1 MNGATPDPSQP
12 AREPDA
18 VARLQ
23 LTQALQRAQYA
34 IAWERA
40 WPGLARLLSVIGLF
54 LVVSWAGLWLA
65 LPFLARAIGIGLF
78 ALAALAALFPFSRF
92 RWPTREEA
100 LSRLD
105 RGTGIRHRPATAL
118 TDTLSTRDPIAQAL
132 WREQRERTL
141 ASIKRIRAGLPS
153 PRLPIHDPWAL
164 RALVMVML
172 AAAYVAAGDER
183 TLRIAAAFDWNGVL
197 APANVR
203 VDAWVTPP
211 VYTGKPP
218 VILSAARDA
227 ALPDSGTPLPVPAGS
242 TLLVRSSG
250 GAIDVVVGGG
260 VTEVAP
266 IEQAPKGTN
275 ERHFKITGDGT
286 AHVRA
291 PSGQPLWKFAAT
303 PDRAPTISLA
313 KDPERQAR
321 GSLQMSYKLE
331 DDYGVTEARAQFAAR
346 TADAAKES
354 NKESNKETN
363 KEGKDGK
370 NKEADKAEPRPLFEP
385 PQFLLVLPN
394 ARTRNGV
401 GQTVKDLSEDPYAGA
416 DVTLTLTAKDEAGN
430 EGKSEPFNMRLPE
443 RLFTKPLARALIE
456 QRRVLA
462 LDANQS
468 SQVYVALDAL
478 MIAPELF
485 TPEAGHYLG
494 LYSISRQIEAARKD
508 DAMRKLMA
516 SVWSLDLG
524 LYSIVR
530 QLDAV
535 RTDDALREVVA
546 SLWALAVTIEDGN
559 ISDVDKALRAAQEAL
574 KQALERGATDEEIKK
589 LTDNL
594 RAALDN
600 FLRQLA
606 EQFRNNPQQLARPL
620 DPNTKMLSQQDL
632 KSMLDRL
639 ERMSRSGDKDA
650 AKQLLE
656 QLQQMLENLQM
667 AQPGQGGDDMEQ
679 ALNELGDMIR
689 KQQQLRDKTYKQGQD
704 SRRERQ
710 RGKQG
715 DQSMGDLQQDQQGL
729 RDRLKKLQEE
739 LAKRGMGPGQRGQQG
754 QRGEQGQGQQGQGQ
768 QGQGG
773 DQGDGEDGLDQA
785 DNAMGDAT
793 GRLGEGNADGAV
805 DSQGRALEALRKGAQ
820 SLAEAMQQGDGD
832 QPGDGPGN
840 PRGRQQGA
848 ANSTDPLGRPMR
860 HNEFSDDYTVKIP
873 GEIDVQRVRRILEEL
888 RRRLADPS
896 RPQIELD
903 YIERLLK
910 DY

>member
-1 MNGATPDPSQP
+1 VLNGAKPDPS
-12 AREPDA
+12 EPIRDA
-18 VARLQ
+18 DAIARLK
-23 LTQALQRAQYA
+23 LTQALQRAKYA

-40 WPGLARLLSVIGLF
+40 WPHLARLLTVAGLF
-54 LVVSWAGLWLA
+54 LVLSWAGLWLA
-65 LPFLARAIGIGLF
+65 LPFLARAIGLGVF
-78 ALAALAALFPFSRF
+78 ALLTLGALLPLIRF
-92 RWPTREEA
+92 RLPTREDA
-100 LSRLD
+100 LGRLD

-118 TDTLSTRDPIAQAL
+118 TDTLATQDPVAQAL

-153 PRLPIHDPWAL
+153 PRLAIHDPWAL
-164 RALVMVML
+164 RGLVVVML
-172 AAAYVAAGDER
+172 VASYVAAGDER
-183 TLRIAAAFDWNGVL
+183 TMRVASAFDWNGVL
-197 APANVR
+197 APANIR

-218 VILSAARDA
+218 IILSSANKESAAPDA
-227 ALPDSGTPLPVPAGS
+227 GPLAVPAGS
-242 TLLVRSSG
+242 TVIVRSSG
-250 GAIDVVVGGG
+250 GTLDVVAGGG
-260 VTEVAP
+260 VSETAAA
-266 IEQAPKGTN
+266 EQAPKGTN
-275 ERHFKITGDGT
+275 ERHFTVKSDGT
-286 AHVRA
+286 VHVRA
-291 PSGQPLWKFAAT
+291 PSGQPQWKFSAT
-303 PDRAPTISLA
+303 PDRAPTIALA

-346 TADAAKES
+346 DLLKGT
-354 NKESNKETN
+354 
-363 KEGKDGK
+363 
-370 NKEADKAEPRPLFEP
+370 AEPRPLFEP
-385 PQFLLVLPN
+385 PQFPLVLPN

-430 EGKSEPFNMRLPE
+430 VGQSEPFNMRLPE
-443 RLFTKPLARALIE
+443 RLFAKPLARALIE
-456 QRRVLA
+456 QRRILA
-462 LDANQS
+462 LDANQNN
-468 SQVYVALDAL
+468 QVYAALDAL
-478 MIAPELF
+478 MIAPEMF

-494 LYSISRQIEAARKD
+494 LYSVARQLEAAR
-508 DAMRKLMA
+508 
-516 SVWSLDLG
+516 
-524 LYSIVR
+524 
-530 QLDAV
+530 
-535 RTDDALREVVA
+535 TDVALREVVA

-574 KQALERGATDEEIKK
+574 KQALERGASDEEIKK

-606 EQFRNNPQQLARPL
+606 EQFKNNPQQLARPL

-632 KSMLDRL
+632 KNMLDRL

-650 AKQLLE
+650 ARQLLE

-667 AQPGQGGDDMEQ
+667 AQPGQGGDSEMEQ

-689 KQQQLRDKTYKQGQD
+689 KQQQLRDKTFKQGQD
-704 SRRERQ
+704 SRRDRM

-715 DQSMGDLQQDQQGL
+715 DQSMNDLQQDQQGL
-729 RDRLKKLQEE
+729 RDRLKRLQEE
-739 LAKRGMGPGQRGQQG
+739 LAKRGMGPSQRGEKG
-754 QRGEQGQGQQGQGQ
+754 QRGEQGQQGQE
-768 QGQGG
+768 G
-773 DQGDGEDGLDQA
+773 DQGDGEDGLGEA
-785 DNAMGDAT
+785 DSAMGDAS

-832 QPGDGPGN
+832 GQNDGPGN
-840 PRGRQQGA
+840 RAGRQQGSQRG
-848 ANSTDPLGRPMR
+848 NDPLGRPLHGR
-860 HNEFSDDYTVKIP
+860 EFGDDYTVKIP

>member
-1 MNGATPDPSQP
+1 LNDVTPEPLKPS
-12 AREPDA
+12 REPDSI
-18 VARLQ
+18 ARLQ

-34 IAWERA
+34 IAWERG
-40 WPGLARLLSVIGLF
+40 WPILARLLTVIGLF

-65 LPFLARAIGIGLF
+65 LPFLARVVGIAVF
-78 ALAALAALFPFSRF
+78 VALALGALFPLLRY
-92 RWPTREEA
+92 RWPTREEG

-118 TDTLSTRDPIAQAL
+118 TDTLASKDPIALAL
-132 WREQRERTL
+132 WQVQRERTL

-164 RALVMVML
+164 RALVMVMV
-172 AAAYVAAGDER
+172 AAAWFAAGDER
-183 TLRIAAAFDWNGVL
+183 AMRIAAAFDWNGVL

-211 VYTGKPP
+211 VYTSKPP
-218 VILSAARDA
+218 IILSAANKDA
-227 ALPDSGTPLPVPAGS
+227 GGPDSGPLAVPAGS

-250 GAIDVVVGGG
+250 GSIDVVVGGG
-260 VTEVAP
+260 VSEVAP
-266 IEQAPKGTN
+266 SEQAPKGTN
-275 ERHFKITGDGT
+275 ERHFKVTGDGT

-291 PSGQPLWKFAAT
+291 PAGQPQWKFAAT
-303 PDRAPTISLA
+303 PDRAPTIALV

-331 DDYGVTEARAQFAAR
+331 DDYGVTEARASFAVR
-346 TADAAKES
+346 PADSVKDTAKES
-354 NKESNKETN
+354 SKEPAKSAKSAEKTV
-363 KEGKDGK
+363 
-370 NKEADKAEPRPLFEP
+370 EARPLFP
-385 PQFLLVLPN
+385 APQFPLVMPN

-430 EGKSEPFNMRLPE
+430 EGRSEPFNMRLPE

-462 LDANQS
+462 LDANQN

-494 LYSISRQIEAARKD
+494 LYSVARQLEAA
-508 DAMRKLMA
+508 
-516 SVWSLDLG
+516 
-524 LYSIVR
+524 
-530 QLDAV
+530 
-535 RTDDALREVVA
+535 RTDDAMREVVA

-559 ISDVDKALRAAQEAL
+559 ITDVDKALRAAQEAL
-574 KQALERGATDEEIKK
+574 KQALERGASDEEIKK

-606 EQFRNNPQQLARPL
+606 EQLKNNPQQLARPL

-639 ERMSRSGDKDA
+639 ERLSRSGDKDA

-689 KQQQLRDKTYKQGQD
+689 KQQQLRDKTFKQGQD
-704 SRRERQ
+704 SRRDRM

-715 DQSMGDLQQDQQGL
+715 EQNMGDLQQDQQGL

-739 LAKRGMGPGQRGQQG
+739 LAKRGMGPGQRGDKG
-754 QRGEQGQGQQGQGQ
+754 QRGEKGQQGQQGQ
-768 QGQGG
+768 QGG

-785 DNAMGDAT
+785 DGAMGDAS

-848 ANSTDPLGRPMR
+848 QNGTDPLGRPMR
-860 HNEFSDDYTVKIP
+860 HNEFSDDYSVKIP

-888 RRRLADPS
+888 RRRLADPA